1 MPSPKRTSGRKSRRK
16 SKRAEIALSTVGAAS
31 ALGFGV
37 LTSKTL
43 APRTIFHDIK
53 LRSLIPR
60 YGKKSKKVAF
70 QFGYLGKEW
79 AVLPA
84 AAAVAIKLL
93 LEDRDTGAIAVVAG
107 TLAAIGASHIFD
119 VALPQKTPPPGRHA
133 PRSPHYPSGH
143 ALHSATTLG
152 IGSWVLAREGFAERK
167 AIAAGATALAVAL
180 GFDRLIQDRHWT
192 SDVVGGWLAALSL
205 AALTAA
211 AYERFN
217 REGSSPR
224 RARRKSAA

>member
-1 MPSPKRTSGRKSRRK
+1 MPSPKRKSRSK
-16 SKRAEIALSTVGAAS
+16 SSRAQVALGAVAAAS
-31 ALGFGV
+31 ALAFGV

-43 APRTIFHDIK
+43 APRTIFHDLK
-53 LRSLIPR
+53 LRSLLPR
-60 YGKKSKKVAF
+60 YGKKSKKVAV

-84 AAAVAIKLL
+84 ASAIAIKLL
-93 LEDRDTGAIAVVAG
+93 LEDREVGATAVIAGA
-107 TLAAIGASHIFD
+107 LAAIGASHIFD
-119 VALPQKTPPPGRHA
+119 ATLPQKTPPPGRRA

-143 ALHSATTLG
+143 ALHSAATLG

-167 AIAAGATALAVAL
+167 AIAAGATGLALAL

-192 SDVVGGWLAALSL
+192 SDVVGGWLAALSI

-211 AYERFN
+211 AYERFTGTGGAN
-217 REGSSPR
+217 RQS
-224 RARRKSAA
+224 